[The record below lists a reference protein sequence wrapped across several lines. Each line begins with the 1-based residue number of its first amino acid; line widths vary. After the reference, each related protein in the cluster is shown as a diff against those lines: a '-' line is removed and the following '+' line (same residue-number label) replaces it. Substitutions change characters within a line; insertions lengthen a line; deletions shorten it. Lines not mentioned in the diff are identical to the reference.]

1 MGGNGQATASS
12 QVETFPVWRALCR
25 LTAFTTM
32 GGKSYPDPR
41 DIAVWWLLALQKYLA
56 FAAPIRLVR
65 VAFTWVHATRSTSLF
80 FEHLHTFR

>member
-56 FAAPIRLVR
+56 FAAPIRLGACLR
-65 VAFTWVHATRSTSLF
+65 IR
-80 FEHLHTFR
+80 